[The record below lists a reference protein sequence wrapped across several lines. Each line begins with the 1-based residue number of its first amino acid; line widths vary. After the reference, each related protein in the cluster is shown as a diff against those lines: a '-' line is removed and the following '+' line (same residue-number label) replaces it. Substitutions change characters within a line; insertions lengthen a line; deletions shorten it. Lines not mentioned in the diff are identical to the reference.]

1 MLYSRQGWKKENLNR
16 TFFEL
21 PVETWA
27 YLCTK
32 NRMSYLGERRKTMEN
47 IIVGIIAVITVGAGI
62 WSWWMENG
70 RSSEE
75 NSEKEDRKKK

>member
-1 MLYSRQGWKKENLNR
+1 
-16 TFFEL
+16 
-21 PVETWA
+21 
-27 YLCTK
+27 
-32 NRMSYLGERRKTMEN
+32 MSYLDERRKTMEN

-75 NSEKEDRKKK
+75 NSEKENRKKK